1 MKKPHP
7 AIQALYQ
14 GPARPPYSDR
24 DRNQIGLEQ
33 TTSPSLARALAV
45 GCLSRLDQSLSS
57 IDIWDPACGSGYAGH
72 LLVEALRSA
81 GMQVRYRGQ
90 DIGKTAVSASR
101 QRFEGIRNVEF
112 AVGNT
117 LERDEFNDF
126 TADLVIVDAPWGM
139 NWTSSASAVESRQR
153 EGSFRFG
160 LPQRSDSSWLFI
172 SLALE
177 KLRPAADGGGRA
189 AALVTPGALSAGGA
203 SAALR
208 KRIVEAGMLESVTRL
223 PEGLAPNTSIPL
235 YLLTFTNKNGEAG
248 RGKAMVADLQTRF
261 TVDRRYR
268 RMLDSA
274 FQELESGLRTGKPG
288 PRNRSIGVRQFIRRD
303 ARLSRAPSS
312 GGQLSWR
319 VTTYNDTM
327 IDDQLLEFRY
337 GPGSGVA
344 INEEPS
350 EIFDLD
356 PSRLFVDDSRDL
368 LKDLG
373 AKGWPSRRLSSF
385 LASEPEVLKDAA
397 GEAHEGQ
404 IFIPTGQSGKVST
417 EPPSIESGG
426 RVLSAQL
433 DGDAVAPD
441 FLAAWLNSEQGVSSR
456 RRAIEASSSGMHIKA
471 LRSDANSLMRWA
483 DELIVPVPEK
493 GRQLALASADERLG
507 SFQAELSSQRES
519 VWASPEDAEEVVGKI
534 AHAFDDSLTAW
545 FEQLPFPVASAL
557 WTAETATSLG
567 DRLEAYL
574 HAWEALVTFHA
585 TVLLSAGRS
594 DPGRSAEVEVAI
606 RQVLHDQH
614 IGIERASFGTWVAI
628 LEGTSKYLRGALE
641 SGDPDE
647 IARIRATF
655 GDLSETAIERL
666 ISKDVVK
673 KFKELNTK
681 RNRWRG
687 HGGHTSE
694 EERRLQVDSLISD
707 LRELRLVLGNVWSQ
721 LLLVRAGS
729 AKRISDGYI
738 QSAEVAVGTRSP
750 FITKEFEVGDAMLDG
765 ELYLVRDGSQS
776 PLRLGQFVQLR
787 AAPPNAQYTS
797 YFYNRTEGASV
808 RMVSYQY
815 GPGSEVED
823 DAERFRDVFG
833 TLAAAPAFK
842 LERGHP

>member
-1 MKKPHP
+1 MKNAHP
-7 AIQALYQ
+7 AIQAVYQ
-14 GPARPPYSDR
+14 EPERPPYSDR
-24 DRNQIGLEQ
+24 ERNRIGLEQ

-57 IDIWDPACGSGYAGH
+57 IDIWDPASGSGYAGH
-72 LLVEALRSA
+72 LLVEALRSV
-81 GMQVRYRGQ
+81 GVQVRYRGQ
-90 DIGKTAVSASR
+90 DIDAAAVSASR
-101 QRFEGIRNVEF
+101 QRFEGIPNVEF

-117 LERDEFNDF
+117 LERDEFRDF
-126 TADLVIVDAPWGM
+126 SADLVIVDAPWGVS
-139 NWTSSASAVESRQR
+139 WASSASAVESRKS

-177 KLRPAADGGGRA
+177 KLRPSAEGGGRA
-189 AALVTPGALSAGGA
+189 AALVTPSALSAGGA
-203 SAALR
+203 TAALR
-208 KRIVEAGMLESVTRL
+208 RRIVEAGMLESVTRL

-235 YLLTFTNKNGEAG
+235 YLLTFTNKAGEAG

-261 TVDRRYR
+261 TADRWYR

-274 FQELESGLRTGKPG
+274 FQELESGMRTGKPG

-312 GGQLSWR
+312 GGKLSWR
-319 VTTYNDTM
+319 VMTYNDTM
-327 IDDQLLEFRY
+327 IDDRLLESRY
-337 GPGSGVA
+337 GPGSGVV
-344 INEEPS
+344 IDEEPS

-356 PSRLFVDDSRDL
+356 PSRLFVDDSGDL

-373 AKGWPSRRLSSF
+373 AKGWANRRLSSF
-385 LASEPEVLKDAA
+385 LASEPEAVKDAA
-397 GEAHEGQ
+397 CEAHEGQ
-404 IFIPTGQSGKVST
+404 VFIPTGRSGKVST
-417 EPPSIESGG
+417 EPSSTESDG
-426 RVLSAQL
+426 RVLSVQF
-433 DGDAVAPD
+433 DGDAVEPE
-441 FLAAWLNSEQGVSSR
+441 FLAAWLNSEQGILSR
-456 RRAIEASSSGMHIKA
+456 RRAIDASSSGTHVKA
-471 LRSDANSLMRWA
+471 LRSDTKSLMRWA
-483 DELIVPVPEK
+483 DELIVPVPER
-493 GRQLALASADERLG
+493 GRQLALAAADEKLG
-507 SFQAELSSQRES
+507 SFQAELKSQRES
-519 VWASPEDAEEVVGKI
+519 IWASPEDAEEVVGKI
-534 AHAFDDSLTAW
+534 ANAFDDSLNAW

-567 DRLEAYL
+567 GRVEAYF

-606 RQVLHDQH
+606 RQVLQDQH

-647 IARIRATF
+647 VARIRATF
-655 GDLSETAIERL
+655 GDLSESAIERL

-694 EERRLQVDSLISD
+694 EEQRAQVDSLISD
-707 LRELRLVLGNVWSQ
+707 LRELRLVLGSVWSQ

-729 AKRISDGYI
+729 AKRVLGGYV
-738 QSAEVAVGTRSP
+738 QAAEVAVGTRSP
-750 FITKEFEVGDAMLDG
+750 FITREFEVGDAMLDG

-776 PLRLGQFVQLR
+776 PLRLGRFVQLR

-823 DAERFRDVFG
+823 DAERFREVFG
-833 TLAAAPAFK
+833 TLSAESAYK